1 MESTGWY
8 WGVCLPEKQWLSE
21 LSMVILEFER
31 LLRQQ
36 FVPDEL
42 DGLAER
48 QVEFAVARLLAKAIS
63 RLSLGTEIALGMR
76 DYAL

>member
-1 MESTGWY
+1 
-8 WGVCLPEKQWLSE
+8 
-21 LSMVILEFER
+21 MVILEFER

-63 RLSLGTEIALGMR
+63 RLSLGTEIGLGMR

>member
-1 MESTGWY
+1 
-8 WGVCLPEKQWLSE
+8 
-21 LSMVILEFER
+21 MVILEFER